1 MGLVASLLVALVV
14 AAAFAPVLD
23 TRALSLDDDDYITHN
38 ELVTRPSA
46 AHAAQFFREAV
57 RPTTVGGYW
66 MPLSM
71 TSLMLDVAQGGSAS
85 NPEPFHRTSLALH
98 VAATVELFWLLAL
111 LFGAPVP
118 ALLAA
123 LAFGLHPLAVEPVAW
138 IGERKTVLAGALTLC
153 AAAMHVAWVR
163 YGGPWRRVVSWVA
176 FALALLAK
184 PTATLLPLMLLLVDH
199 WPLRRLSR
207 RAIAEKW
214 PFFLLAAASA
224 AITLVSHA
232 RSATLDIASGSD
244 RVSLPLQASARL
256 VFYAGKLLWPGAL
269 SCVYPRLGP
278 YSWTNPE
285 ALAALFSVAAMSALT
300 VLWARRRPALLMG
313 WGWFVLALAP
323 VLGWFDY
330 SWVTLSDK
338 YCYLAIAGVAIV
350 LTGALA
356 AAWRQTAIWRMAT
369 AGLLGALLFAE
380 AATSRAAIA
389 HWSDSLTLWT
399 HITAVAPNE
408 PGAHSGLGAVLVREQ
423 RWPEAR
429 VAFERAA
436 ALDPKFWV
444 AQVNVSLAALQMG
457 DLPVAETAATRAVA
471 LMPRGA
477 DALVQAAAVAQA
489 ANRPADAEQYLR
501 RALEVHPFDAQAR
514 VTLAQML
521 EVQGKLDES
530 MIEVRRALQIHP
542 GLPLAEFG
550 LGHLLITRQ
559 GFSAEA
565 RAHLEAAVRAQ
576 PDWLPPL
583 NELAWWL
590 AASPDSALRD
600 PARALTLA
608 THASQLAGDSSAAV
622 LDTRAVA
629 EAGVG
634 RFEDALSTARLAI
647 ARAHREGDD
656 ALARALV
663 ERQASF
669 ARRRPWREPP
679 HAVKR

>member
-1 MGLVASLLVALVV
+1 MSWRMGLGASLLVALVV
-14 AAAFAPVLD
+14 VVAFGPVLGA
-23 TRALSLDDDDYITHN
+23 RALSLDDDDYITHN
-38 ELVTRPSA
+38 ELVTQPSA
-46 AHAAQFFREAV
+46 AHAAQFFREAM

-85 NPEPFHRTSLALH
+85 NPAPFHRTSLALH
-98 VAATVELFWLLAL
+98 VAATVALFWLLAL

-138 IGERKTVLAGALTLC
+138 IGERKTVLAGALALC
-153 AAAMHVAWVR
+153 AAAIHVAWVR

-184 PTATLLPLMLLLVDH
+184 PTATLLPLMLLLIDH
-199 WPLRRLSR
+199 WPLQRLSK
-207 RAIAEKW
+207 RAITEKW

-224 AITLVSHA
+224 VITVISHA
-232 RSATLDIASGSD
+232 RSATLDVASGSD
-244 RVSLPLQASARL
+244 RVTLPLQASARL
-256 VFYAGKLLWPGAL
+256 VFYAGKMLWPGVL

-278 YSWTNPE
+278 YGWTSPE
-285 ALAALFSVAAMSALT
+285 ALGALFAVVAMSALA
-300 VLWARRRPALLMG
+300 VLWARRRPALLIG

-350 LTGALA
+350 LAGALA
-356 AAWRQTAIWRMAT
+356 AAWRQAAAWRMAT
-369 AGLLGALLFAE
+369 AGLLGAVLFAE

-389 HWSDSLTLWT
+389 RWSDSLTLWT

-423 RWPEAR
+423 RWPESR

-444 AQVNVSLAALQMG
+444 AQVNVLAGGPADGRSARRRGSCLACG
-457 DLPVAETAATRAVA
+457 
-471 LMPRGA
+471 GA
-477 DALVQAAAVAQA
+477 DAARCRCPRAS
-489 ANRPADAEQYLR
+489 RGRGTGFKSSRSR
-501 RALEVHPFDAQAR
+501 RAVPATRTQ
-514 VTLAQML
+514 
-521 EVQGKLDES
+521 S
-530 MIEVRRALQIHP
+530 SPVRRA
-542 GLPLAEFG
+542 
-550 LGHLLITRQ
+550 
-559 GFSAEA
+559 SACDAGTDA
-565 RAHLEAAVRAQ
+565 RSAGQARREHGR
-576 PDWLPPL
+576 
-583 NELAWWL
+583 
-590 AASPDSALRD
+590 SPSRTSGS
-600 PARALTLA
+600 P
-608 THASQLAGDSSAAV
+608 
-622 LDTRAVA
+622 
-629 EAGVG
+629 
-634 RFEDALSTARLAI
+634 
-647 ARAHREGDD
+647 REGDG

-669 ARRRPWREPP
+669 ARRRPWREPTRP
-679 HAVKR
+679 VTR